1 MNRLFSPVQFD
12 GKPILWDHRQ
22 TTVMPFEGYY
32 HWHPCC
38 EILWVHEGEGTVI
51 VNQNTHEIRRGM
63 LFVFQP
69 FQLHKVYPRASE
81 ERPYIRSKLY
91 FQTGEISE
99 KLAPFPQRNGLL
111 IQLTES
117 QGISQAYDFSQQ
129 IELLDELGDWHN
141 RSSVGKKNEEEAFL
155 LLMQLLGTIEREQYN
170 SDKQIVKTAEQRSLR
185 YSEKIMRWIEDHY
198 SEEASLDQ
206 IAEELHLSK
215 FYVSRV
221 FRQETGSSITDYLTA
236 RRIKQ
241 ACRLLQTTTLS
252 VERIG
257 IEVGLPDASYFVQ
270 LFKKVVG
277 TTPLKYR
284 NQ

>member
-1 MNRLFSPVQFD
+1 MNQLYSPVLFD
-12 GKPILWDHRQ
+12 GKSIIWDHR
-22 TTVMPFEGYY
+22 TTTDVPLEGYY

-51 VNQNTHEIRRGM
+51 VNQNAHEIRRGM

-69 FQLHKVYPRASE
+69 YQLHKVYPMASE
-81 ERPYIRSKLY
+81 NRPYVRSKMY
-91 FQTGEISE
+91 FLPGEISE
-99 KLAPFPQRNGLL
+99 KLTFFPHRNGLL
-111 IQLTES
+111 AQLSERSGLTH
-117 QGISQAYDFSQQ
+117 AFDFTKQ
-129 IELLDELGDWHN
+129 IDLLDELCDWHN
-141 RSSVGKKNEEEAFL
+141 RPGVAENNQEEAFL
-155 LLMQLLGTIEREQYN
+155 LLMQLLGTIERESYN
-170 SDKQIVKTAEQRSLR
+170 IDNWAVKAAEQRPLR

-198 SEEASLDQ
+198 SEEISLEHL
-206 IAEELHLSK
+206 AEELHLSK

-252 VERIG
+252 VEQIG
-257 IEVGLPDASYFVQ
+257 IKIGLPDVSYFIQ
-270 LFKKVVG
+270 LFRKVVG